1 MIILHRIS
9 VFAQTALTAGLFFF
23 LLRESEYSLT
33 VSIITL
39 ITFSLLQARLLGFEV
54 KSWSFWIFFATPVA
68 FLMGSI
74 FFFFFL
80 EALFI
85 KWLIALVVTA
95 ILWMYLE
102 NLFTFYYLP
111 GAYQPYSL
119 EYLSLSMY
127 LLFVFFFASGMYA
140 AQIFLSLPIIIPFLA
155 LFWIILCASVC
166 MFWVSKV
173 NAQISLPYAVIGA
186 IGLSQLYV
194 ALGFLPVSFIVNAA
208 ALTLCY
214 YMYLGLVRAHVLEEL
229 SALVVRRYVGFVG
242 LSLVLIFAT
251 TSWI

>member
-9 VFAQTALTAGLFFF
+9 VFVQTALTAGLFFF
-23 LLRESEYSLT
+23 LLRESEYALSA
-33 VSIITL
+33 SIIAL
-39 ITFSLLQARLLGFEV
+39 LAFALLQARLLGFEV

-68 FLMGSI
+68 FLMGSV

-80 EALFI
+80 EALFV
-85 KWLIALVVTA
+85 KWLIALLVVA
-95 ILWMYLE
+95 VLWMYLE

-173 NAQISLPYAVIGA
+173 NTQVSLPYAVVGA

-229 SALVVRRYVGFVG
+229 TPLVVRRYLGFVG

>member
-1 MIILHRIS
+1 
-9 VFAQTALTAGLFFF
+9 
-23 LLRESEYSLT
+23 
-33 VSIITL
+33 
-39 ITFSLLQARLLGFEV
+39 V

-68 FLMGSI
+68 FLMGSV

-80 EALFI
+80 EAFFV
-85 KWLIALVVTA
+85 KWMIALLVTA
-95 ILWMYLE
+95 VLWMYLE

-155 LFWIILCASVC
+155 LFWIVLCASIC

-173 NAQISLPYAVIGA
+173 NAQISLPYAIIGA
-186 IGLSQLYV
+186 IGFSQLYV

-214 YMYLGLVRAHVLEEL
+214 YVYLGLVRAHVLEEL
-229 SALVVRRYVGFVG
+229 SALVVRRYIGFAG
-242 LSLVLIFAT
+242 TALILIFAT
-251 TSWI
+251 TSWT